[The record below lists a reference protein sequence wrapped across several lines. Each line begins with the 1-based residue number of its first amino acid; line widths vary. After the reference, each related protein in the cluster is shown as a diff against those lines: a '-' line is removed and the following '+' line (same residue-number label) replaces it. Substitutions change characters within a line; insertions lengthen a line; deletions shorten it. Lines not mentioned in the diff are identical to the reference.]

1 MRKWF
6 AMTLVRGQQQKQC
19 YSIPSF
25 GAGKDNSCFF
35 RYIKY
40 MYLLW
45 YPSYW
50 WFFTDWRTT
59 NEKTLMQV
67 HVHVYWNDLVHLF
80 LIRMLVI
87 ELKKRLQWVKLCSTW
102 NVGVWRWSSLIGGD
116 TSLWNFKMVWYTTSK
131 CYLMHEH
138 VEIVIWIRVC
148 SIISVDMINHN
159 KLSVLQLCI
168 QEGKHCLKLVL

>member
-1 MRKWF
+1 
-6 AMTLVRGQQQKQC
+6 MTLVRGQQQKRC
-19 YSIPSF
+19 YSIHSF

-40 MYLLW
+40 MYLLSIILMILHRLEN
-45 YPSYW
+45 Y
-50 WFFTDWRTT
+50 T
-59 NEKTLMQV
+59 NENTLI
-67 HVHVYWNDLVHLF
+67 HVEMIQYINF
-80 LIRMLVI
+80 IFSIRMLVI
-87 ELKKRLQWVKLCSTW
+87 ELKKRLQRVKLCSTW